1 MAAYYQ
7 IVLDRQ
13 IGNFR
18 LADGCHPIAAGNL
31 TIANC
36 MHCSIPSSL
45 RNRCIHPNAA
55 PDLSDWRSG
64 VLIHLIV
71 PELIAF
77 RRFADGRIQ
86 PDEKLEEID
95 ANPLPSSRS
104 RAALNVLAKWR
115 SRGGDTTDITHCV
128 VFTDVVTGIA
138 REFAGYRYLHRTV
151 PESAS
156 ILSNSSQQSHRMT
169 AANRLPHFRIGSP
182 SRLSPLHAAQWL
194 RTRHSRLGH
203 QVIAKTA
210 MESTMSFHTERFLAG
225 QDDLRCGTSASQS
238 AAKGVMH
245 EGKTGESP

>member
-18 LADGCHPIAAGNL
+18 LANGWHPIAAGNL
-31 TIANC
+31 TVANC

-45 RNRCIHPNAA
+45 RNRCIHLNAA
-55 PDLSDWRSG
+55 PVLSDWCSG

-86 PDEKLEEID
+86 PDEKLQEID
-95 ANPLPSSRS
+95 ANPLPTSRP

-138 REFAGYRYLHRTV
+138 REFGYWYLHRTV

-156 ILSNSSQQSHRMT
+156 ILSDSSQQSHRMT
-169 AANRLPHFRIGSP
+169 AANRLPQHRIGSL
-182 SRLSPLHAAQWL
+182 SKLSPLHAVQWL
-194 RTRHSRLGH
+194 RTRHCLPGH
-203 QVIAKTA
+203 PLIARTA
-210 MESTMSFHTERFLAG
+210 VGPAMAFHNERFLSRQG
-225 QDDLRCGTSASQS
+225 KVRCRTSAP
-238 AAKGVMH
+238 ACAPKGVMQ
-245 EGKTGESP
+245 EGKMGGAE